1 MTTHRRCSSC
11 NFAAIGTPI
20 VLLVLI
26 ALAGCASSTA
36 TRIGTAATVP
46 LTDLN
51 VAQEDIPAVLLAARE
66 NPYQLP
72 FGQSCVA
79 ISLEIRELDEV
90 LGAYLDAPV
99 SPADPSLAPADPSLA
114 RRASSLVQD
123 QALGALQRTAEG
135 LIPFR
140 GWVRKLSG
148 AERHSKHVSAC
159 IAAGS
164 VRRAFLKGFAAS
176 EQCAWLSAVGAMATR

>member
-1 MTTHRRCSSC
+1 MTTHPRCFPC
-11 NFAAIGTPI
+11 KFATMATA
-20 VLLVLI
+20 VVLI
-26 ALAGCASSTA
+26 VLAGCASSTA

-51 VAQEDIPAVLLAARE
+51 VAQEDIPAVLLTARE
-66 NPYQLP
+66 NPYQVP
-72 FGQSCVA
+72 ASQNCVA

-90 LGAYLDAPV
+90 LGADLDAPV
-99 SPADPSLAPADPSLA
+99 SPADPSLM

-123 QALGALQRTAEG
+123 QAVGALQRTAEG

-176 EQCAWLSAVGAMATR
+176 ENRAWLDAMGAMATR

>member
-1 MTTHRRCSSC
+1 MTTYRRSLPRK
-11 NFAAIGTPI
+11 FAAIPTLVVPI
-20 VLLVLI
+20 LLMV
-26 ALAGCASSTA
+26 LAGCASSTA
-36 TRIGTAATVP
+36 NRIGTAATMP

-51 VAQEDIPAVLLAARE
+51 VAQEDIPAILLAARE
-66 NPYQLP
+66 HPYQVP
-72 FGQSCVA
+72 VSQNCVA

-90 LGAYLDAPV
+90 LGADLDAPV
-99 SPADPSLAPADPSLA
+99 SPADPSVM

-123 QALGALQRTAEG
+123 QAVGALQRTAEG

-148 AERHSKHVSAC
+148 AERHSKQVSAC

-176 EQCAWLSAVGAMATR
+176 EHCAWLNAVGAMATR

>member
-1 MTTHRRCSSC
+1 MTTNLRRLPRKL
-11 NFAAIGTPI
+11 AAIATF
-20 VLLVLI
+20 VV
-26 ALAGCASSTA
+26 LAGCASSTA
-36 TRIGTAATVP
+36 TRIGSAASVP
-46 LTDLN
+46 LADLN
-51 VAQEDIPAVLLAARE
+51 VAQADIPAVLLSARE
-66 NPYQLP
+66 NPYQVP
-72 FGQSCVA
+72 ASQNCVA
-79 ISLEIRELDEV
+79 ISLEIHELDEV
-90 LGAYLDAPV
+90 LGADLDAPV
-99 SPADPSLAPADPSLA
+99 SPADPSLA

-123 QALGALQRTAEG
+123 QAVGALQRTAEG

-176 EQCAWLSAVGAMATR
+176 ENCAWLNAVGAMATR

>member
-1 MTTHRRCSSC
+1 MTTHRRCILC

-20 VLLVLI
+20 VLIVVI
-26 ALAGCASSTA
+26 MLAGCASSSA
-36 TRIGTAATVP
+36 TRIGTAAAVP

-66 NPYQLP
+66 NPYQVP
-72 FGQSCVA
+72 FGQNCVA
-79 ISLEIRELDEV
+79 ISLEIRALDEV
-90 LGAYLDAPV
+90 LGADLDAPV
-99 SPADPSLAPADPSLA
+99 SPADPSLA

-123 QALGALQRTAEG
+123 QAVGALQRTAEG

-164 VRRAFLKGFAAS
+164 MRRAFLKGFAAS

>member
-1 MTTHRRCSSC
+1 MTTHRRYLPCK
-11 NFAAIGTPI
+11 FAAIAA
-20 VLLVLI
+20 LVM
-26 ALAGCASSTA
+26 LAGCASSTA
-36 TRIGTAATVP
+36 TRIGTAASVP

-51 VAQEDIPAVLLAARE
+51 VAQEDIPAVLLTARA

-72 FGQSCVA
+72 ASQNCVA

-90 LGAYLDAPV
+90 LGADLDAPV
-99 SPADPSLAPADPSLA
+99 SPADPSLI
-114 RRASSLVQD
+114 RRASWLIQD
-123 QALGALQRTAEG
+123 QAVGALQRTAEG

-176 EQCAWLSAVGAMATR
+176 ENCAWLHAVGAMATR

>member
-1 MTTHRRCSSC
+1 MTMHHRYLPCK
-11 NFAAIGTPI
+11 FAAMATL
-20 VLLVLI
+20 VVLI
-26 ALAGCASSTA
+26 VLAGCASSTTA
-36 TRIGTAATVP
+36 RIGTAATVP

-51 VAQEDIPAVLLAARE
+51 VAQEDIPAVLLRARE
-66 NPYQLP
+66 NAYKVPASQN
-72 FGQSCVA
+72 CVA

-90 LGAYLDAPV
+90 LGADLDAPV
-99 SPADPSLAPADPSLA
+99 SPADPSLMRS
-114 RRASSLVQD
+114 ASSLLQE
-123 QALGALQRTAEG
+123 QAVGALQRTAEG

-164 VRRAFLKGFAAS
+164 VRRAFLKGFATS
-176 EQCAWLSAVGAMATR
+176 EHCAWLNAVGAMATR

>member
-1 MTTHRRCSSC
+1 MTTYRRSLPCK
-11 NFAAIGTPI
+11 FAAIPTLVVPI
-20 VLLVLI
+20 LLMV
-26 ALAGCASSTA
+26 LAGCASSTA
-36 TRIGTAATVP
+36 NRIGTAATMP

-51 VAQEDIPAVLLAARE
+51 VAQEDIPAILLAARE
-66 NPYQLP
+66 HPYQVP
-72 FGQSCVA
+72 ASQNCVA

-90 LGAYLDAPV
+90 LGADLDAPV
-99 SPADPSLAPADPSLA
+99 SPADPSVM

-123 QALGALQRTAEG
+123 QAVGALQRTAEG

-140 GWVRKLSG
+140 SWVRKLSG
-148 AERHSKHVSAC
+148 AERHSKQVSAC

-176 EQCAWLSAVGAMATR
+176 EHCAWLNAVGAMATR

>member
-1 MTTHRRCSSC
+1 MTTHRRCFSC
-11 NFAAIGTPI
+11 NFAAIATP
-20 VLLVLI
+20 VLLIV
-26 ALAGCASSTA
+26 LAGCASSTA

-51 VAQEDIPAVLLAARE
+51 VAQEDIPAVLLTARE
-66 NPYQLP
+66 HPYQVP
-72 FGQSCVA
+72 ASQNCVA

-90 LGAYLDAPV
+90 LGADLDAPV
-99 SPADPSLAPADPSLA
+99 SSADPSLA

-123 QALGALQRTAEG
+123 QAMGALQRTAEG

-164 VRRAFLKGFAAS
+164 VRRAFLKGFATS
-176 EQCAWLSAVGAMATR
+176 EHCAWLNAVGAMATR

>member
-1 MTTHRRCSSC
+1 MTMHRRRLLCRLGC
-11 NFAAIGTPI
+11 VAA
-20 VLLVLI
+20 LVV
-26 ALAGCASSTA
+26 LAGCASSTA

-46 LTDLN
+46 LADLN
-51 VAQEDIPAVLLAARE
+51 VAQEDIPSVLLTARQ
-66 NPYQLP
+66 NPYQVP
-72 FGQSCVA
+72 ASQNCVA

-90 LGAYLDAPV
+90 LGADLDAPM
-99 SPADPSLAPADPSLA
+99 SPVDPSLVH
-114 RRASSLVQD
+114 RVSSLVQE
-123 QALGALQRTAEG
+123 QAVGALQRTAEG

-148 AERHSKHVSAC
+148 AERHSKQVAAC

-176 EQCAWLSAVGAMATR
+176 ANCAWLHAVETMATR

>member
-1 MTTHRRCSSC
+1 MTTHRRCLPC
-11 NFAAIGTPI
+11 KFAAIAA
-20 VLLVLI
+20 LVM
-26 ALAGCASSTA
+26 LAGCASSTA
-36 TRIGTAATVP
+36 TRIGTAASVP

-51 VAQEDIPAVLLAARE
+51 VAQEDIPAVLLTARA

-72 FGQSCVA
+72 ASQNCVA

-90 LGAYLDAPV
+90 LGADLDAPV
-99 SPADPSLAPADPSLA
+99 SPADPSLI
-114 RRASSLVQD
+114 RRASWLIQD
-123 QALGALQRTAEG
+123 QAVGALQRTAEG

-164 VRRAFLKGFAAS
+164 VRRAFLKGFAAA
-176 EQCAWLSAVGAMATR
+176 QNCPWRDAAGAVATR

>member
-1 MTTHRRCSSC
+1 M
-11 NFAAIGTPI
+11 
-20 VLLVLI
+20 V
-26 ALAGCASSTA
+26 LAGCASSA
-36 TRIGTAATVP
+36 ADRIGTAATVP

-51 VAQEDIPAVLLAARE
+51 VAQEDIPAILLAARE
-66 NPYQLP
+66 HPYEVPASQN
-72 FGQSCVA
+72 CVA

-90 LGAYLDAPV
+90 LGADLDAPV
-99 SPADPSLAPADPSLA
+99 SPADPSLM

-123 QALGALQRTAEG
+123 QAVGALRRTAEG

-148 AERHSKHVSAC
+148 AERHSKQVSAC

-176 EQCAWLSAVGAMATR
+176 EHCAWLNAVGAMATR

>member
-1 MTTHRRCSSC
+1 MTTYRRSLPRK
-11 NFAAIGTPI
+11 FAAIPTLVVPI
-20 VLLVLI
+20 LLMV
-26 ALAGCASSTA
+26 LAGCASSTA
-36 TRIGTAATVP
+36 NRIGTAATMP

-51 VAQEDIPAVLLAARE
+51 VAQEDIPAILLAARE
-66 NPYQLP
+66 HPYQVP
-72 FGQSCVA
+72 VSQNCVA

-90 LGAYLDAPV
+90 LGADLDAPV
-99 SPADPSLAPADPSLA
+99 SPADPSVM

-123 QALGALQRTAEG
+123 QAVGALQRTAEG

-148 AERHSKHVSAC
+148 AERHSKQVSAC

-176 EQCAWLSAVGAMATR
+176 EHSAWLNAVGAMATR

>member
-1 MTTHRRCSSC
+1 MTTHRRYLPCK
-11 NFAAIGTPI
+11 FAAIAA
-20 VLLVLI
+20 LVM
-26 ALAGCASSTA
+26 LAGCASSTA
-36 TRIGTAATVP
+36 TRIGTAASVP

-51 VAQEDIPAVLLAARE
+51 VAQEDIPAVLLTARE

-72 FGQSCVA
+72 ASQHCVA

-90 LGAYLDAPV
+90 LGADLDAPV
-99 SPADPSLAPADPSLA
+99 SPADPSLI
-114 RRASSLVQD
+114 RRASWLIQD
-123 QALGALQRTAEG
+123 QAVGALQRTAEG

-148 AERHSKHVSAC
+148 AERHSKQVSAC

-176 EQCAWLSAVGAMATR
+176 ENCAWLHAVGAMATR

>member
-1 MTTHRRCSSC
+1 MTTHRRCFPC
-11 NFAAIGTPI
+11 NFAAIATPI
-20 VLLVLI
+20 VLTVLI
-26 ALAGCASSTA
+26 VLAGCASSTA

-51 VAQEDIPAVLLAARE
+51 VAQEDIPAVLLTARE
-66 NPYQLP
+66 HPYQVP
-72 FGQSCVA
+72 ASQNCVA

-90 LGAYLDAPV
+90 LGADLDAPV
-99 SPADPSLAPADPSLA
+99 SPADPSLA

-123 QALGALQRTAEG
+123 QAVGALQRTTEG

-164 VRRAFLKGFAAS
+164 ARRAFLKGFAAS
-176 EQCAWLSAVGAMATR
+176 EHCAWLNAVGAVATR